1 MLANQK
7 KVEYAAHAVISIIL
21 IALLIVASFFDQK
34 ISSALFSV
42 NFISKIG
49 AVLGKIPA
57 YFIFAFAGAVL
68 AKSASLKEK
77 RYRTRLPL
85 IMLYVIVTFMGSVM
99 LGYSMV
105 DDIVTNKL
113 VKLLITGI
121 LTLLTMATVLSLVRL
136 ITADKINMLKKW
148 AFTSLITIA
157 VIIIAIAV
165 IKISWGRVRYE
176 DIVIGRGEFSPWY
189 IPQGYTGSKSMPSG
203 HVALSACLF
212 LLVPMFRAL
221 PNMRSVAVGMVFIS
235 IAFTVAVAFSRI
247 MGGHHFL
254 SDVTVAIMISYITI
268 SVSNLISYGANADR
282 YMLSQNNILNRL

>member
-7 KVEYAAHAVISIIL
+7 KVEYTAHAMISIIL

-85 IMLYVIVTFMGSVM
+85 IMLYVIVTFMGSMM

-105 DDIVTNKL
+105 DDIVTNKW

-268 SVSNLISYGANADR
+268 SVSNLIAYGSNADR

>member
-7 KVEYAAHAVISIIL
+7 KVEYTTHAVISIIL

-57 YFIFAFAGAVL
+57 YFIFAFAGAIL

-85 IMLYVIVTFMGSVM
+85 IMLYILVSFMGSLM

-105 DDIVTNKL
+105 DDIVTNKW

-157 VIIIAIAV
+157 VIIIAVSV

-176 DIVIGRGEFSPWY
+176 DIVIGRGEFSTWY
-189 IPQGYTGSKSMPSG
+189 IPQGYTGNKSMPSG

-212 LLVPMFRAL
+212 LLVPLFRAL
-221 PNMRSVAVGMVFIS
+221 PNMRSVAVGMIFIS

-268 SVSNLISYGANADR
+268 SVSNLIAYGSNADK

>member
-189 IPQGYTGSKSMPSG
+189 IPQGYTGNKSMPSG

-268 SVSNLISYGANADR
+268 SVSNLISYGTNADR

>member
-268 SVSNLISYGANADR
+268 SVSNLIAYGANADR

>member
-7 KVEYAAHAVISIIL
+7 KVEYAAHVVISIIL

-268 SVSNLISYGANADR
+268 SVSNLIAYGANADR

>member
-85 IMLYVIVTFMGSVM
+85 IMLYVLVAFMGSVM

-268 SVSNLISYGANADR
+268 SVSNLIAYGANADR

>member
-7 KVEYAAHAVISIIL
+7 KVEYVAHAIISFIL

-77 RYRTRLPL
+77 RYRARLPL
-85 IMLYVIVTFMGSVM
+85 IMLYLLVTIMGSAM
-99 LGYSMV
+99 LGFSMV
-105 DDIVTNKL
+105 DDIVTNKV
-113 VKLLITGI
+113 VKLLIAGI
-121 LTLLTMATVLSLVRL
+121 LSLLTMATVLSLVKL
-136 ITADKINMLKKW
+136 ITADKINLLRKW

-157 VIIIAIAV
+157 VIIIAVAA
-165 IKISWGRVRYE
+165 IKLSWGRVRYE
-176 DIVIGRGEFSPWY
+176 DIVTGQGAFSPWY
-189 IPQGYTGSKSMPSG
+189 IPQGYTGNKSMPSG

-221 PNMRSVAVGMVFIS
+221 PNMHSVSIGMVFIS
-235 IAFTVAVAFSRI
+235 VAFTVAVAFSRI

-254 SDVTVAIMISYITI
+254 SDVTVAIIISYITI
-268 SVSNLISYGANADR
+268 SVSNLIAYGSKADK
-282 YMLSQNNILNRL
+282 YLLSQNNILNRI

>member
-7 KVEYAAHAVISIIL
+7 KVEYTAHAMISIIL

-85 IMLYVIVTFMGSVM
+85 IMLYVLVTFMGSMM

-105 DDIVTNKL
+105 DDIVTNKW

-268 SVSNLISYGANADR
+268 SVSNLIAYGANADR

>member
-7 KVEYAAHAVISIIL
+7 KVEYTAHAMISIIL

-85 IMLYVIVTFMGSVM
+85 IMLYVIVTFMGSMM

-105 DDIVTNKL
+105 DDIVTNKW

-268 SVSNLISYGANADR
+268 SVSNLIAYGANADR